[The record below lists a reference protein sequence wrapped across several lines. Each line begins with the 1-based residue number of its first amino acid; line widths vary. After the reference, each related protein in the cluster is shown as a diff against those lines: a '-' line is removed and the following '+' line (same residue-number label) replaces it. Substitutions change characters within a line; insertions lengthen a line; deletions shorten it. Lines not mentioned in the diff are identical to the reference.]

1 MIKRTV
7 KEIAEFFGV
16 DVGVERGGIYLFA
29 PLFNFGELSH
39 TLISDFSNYK
49 EGDVVKPTSDTD
61 NYIEKESKYHYA
73 REVIFTLR
81 ACHAISV
88 EVYLHWMD
96 KINDEEIK
104 EKGICHLKT

>member
-16 DVGVERGGIYLFA
+16 DVSVEFHSISLFT
-29 PLFNFGELSH
+29 PMFLLGTVSE
-39 TLISDFSNYK
+39 TLISDFGNYK

-104 EKGICHLKT
+104 EV

>member
-1 MIKRTV
+1 MSGQLNHVKENNMIKRTV

-16 DVGVERGGIYLFA
+16 
-29 PLFNFGELSH
+29 
-39 TLISDFSNYK
+39 YK

-73 REVIFTLR
+73 REVVFTLR

-88 EVYLHWMD
+88 EVYLHCMD

-104 EKGICHLKT
+104 EI